1 MGRTGIYEMMK
12 ISPHLRSL
20 ISAQLD
26 LGNFGQAAL
35 AEGMRP
41 LRISAAAQVA
51 RGVTT
56 VQEILAVLPPVE
68 DFDDTPPAATAA

>member
-1 MGRTGIYEMMK
+1 MMK
-12 ISPHLRSL
+12 ISPHLRAL